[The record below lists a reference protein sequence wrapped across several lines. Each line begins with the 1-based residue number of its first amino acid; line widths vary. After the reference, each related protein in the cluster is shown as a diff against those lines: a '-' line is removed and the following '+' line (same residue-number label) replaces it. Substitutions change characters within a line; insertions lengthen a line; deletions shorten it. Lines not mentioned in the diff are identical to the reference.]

1 MLLLLTAVVVLM
13 AGAAASFDVV
23 AVVDSRKRSRVDD
36 VSAADATVWKS
47 LPRSSPVSLV
57 VVLVHTR
64 SELHGLDS
72 AGLVV
77 GLHWFAVLVMS
88 WPSASNCWHVTLRTL
103 NPPSHVDEHCA
114 NQ

>member
-1 MLLLLTAVVVLM
+1 MLLLPLTVVVVPMAGTGVWFDAVVVE
-13 AGAAASFDVV
+13 
-23 AVVDSRKRSRVDD
+23 SRKRSTVVCWED
-36 VSAADATVWKS
+36 VSAVCE
-47 LPRSSPVSLV
+47 LPRSSPVSVV

-103 NPPSHVDEHCA
+103 NPPSHVEEHCT